1 MAAPRELSASVRET
15 RGTGGARAV
24 RREGMIPGIVYG
36 GDEPPLPVS
45 LPYKDVDLRIHA
57 GGFLTTVFT
66 LDIDGKQ
73 VRVIPRDFQLDP
85 VRDFPLHVDF
95 LRITADS
102 VLTVEIPVHFINEE
116 ASPGLKRGGVLNIV
130 RHEIEVTCPADD
142 IPAEFICDLT
152 GLDINDSVHISSVK
166 LPERVH
172 PTIRDRD
179 FTIATIAAPA
189 GLRDEAEEKPA
200 AAEGEAAGAAEGEAE
215 GEKKAEE

>member
-1 MAAPRELSASVRET
+1 
-15 RGTGGARAV
+15 
-24 RREGMIPGIVYG
+24 MIPGIVYG